1 MINQN
6 QTISGRSIRV
16 FIGVRLIKTLVIVA
30 AMIANYAYAAD
41 GKSVYLP
48 IVFHSEAKDL
58 LTGLCLGVKEY
69 DYAENNWWSKPATGV
84 QKPEESFKVMLAAI
98 KSKNKQA
105 LHELSHPE
113 FGRDPKQ
120 FDQQAQAY
128 FQQFETI
135 KISAIPV
142 AYGFDGFFVFYVNM
156 EFNNKQAFVPFLFAV
171 DKDGVYKFL
180 PYRIDYIGYSFVN
193 DWFSSSW
200 GRGSE
205 KPEYCQTK
213 DYKNSAY
220 VYPLLSPLAGFDFPD
235 KSRVFL
241 KSTDL
246 KKKSG
251 KNTVFKEIGAII
263 QKISTADVLKDGV
276 GSVIKYMSPE
286 GGGRVKDW
294 FAQAGNEEKSAYVN
308 SLIKLDPY
316 FIFDANPL
324 YITYVST
331 PSGVRVMYFVASGNS
346 KPYWVN
352 ASHVTDLD
360 KLFKKG
366 EFYDSS
372 LKKPPFG
379 SFAK

>member
-1 MINQN
+1 MINKT
-6 QTISGRSIRV
+6 QTISGSSLWV
-16 FIGVRLIKTLVIVA
+16 FISVRLIKTLIVVA
-30 AMIANYAYAAD
+30 AMIPNYVYAMD

-48 IVFHSEAKDL
+48 IVFHSEAKDI
-58 LTGLCLGVKEY
+58 LTSLCLGVKEY
-69 DYAENNWWSKPATGV
+69 DYVDNQWWSKPATGA
-84 QKPEESFKVMLAAI
+84 QKPEESFKAVLTAI
-98 KSKNKQA
+98 KAKNKQA
-105 LHELSHPE
+105 LYDLSHSE

-135 KISAIPV
+135 KISSIPV
-142 AYGFDGFFVFYVNM
+142 AYGFDGFFVFYVNL
-156 EFNNKQAFVPFLFAV
+156 EFNNQQAFVPFLFAV

-205 KPEYCQTK
+205 TPEYCKTN
-213 DYKNSAY
+213 DYKNSTY
-220 VYPLLSPLAGFDFPD
+220 VYPLLSPLADFLFPD
-235 KSRVFL
+235 KSRVLL
-241 KSTDL
+241 KGTDL
-246 KKKSG
+246 KKKSV
-251 KNTVFKEIGAII
+251 KDSVFKEIGAII
-263 QKISTADVLKDGV
+263 QQISTADVLKDGV
-276 GSVIKYMSPE
+276 GGVIKYMSPE
-286 GGGRVKDW
+286 SGGRVKDW
-294 FAQAGNEEKSAYVN
+294 FAQVGNEEKIAYVN
-308 SLIKLDPY
+308 SLVKLDPY
-316 FIFDANPL
+316 FIFDAQPL

-346 KPYWVN
+346 KPYWAN